1 MYLEHGI
8 LAWTVELDGG
18 SGSGVGGT
26 TTTGNTV
33 GMNPGGFVFQ
43 DREADVQDVFA
54 RNLPFFLDLVKSA
67 PHPDQPVS
75 HLGNT
80 VPDFVV
86 SKFATSYGDPQTVEV
101 NARRALGDVLV
112 NYQVDGG
119 PVRQAATSEFNGGER
134 YGKSGGYYH
143 HLRGSVTGFS
153 PGQNVKV
160 WFTAAGGKVSDSFTF
175 TGSPNAHGNSVL
187 VLSAENQPTPAY
199 LSYYTTALADAGIP
213 ADVYDVDANGRRE
226 ADLLG
231 VLEHYKAVIW
241 YTGDND
247 YVRDPGQTLGVSKM
261 FDDQILAIR
270 DYLNEGG
277 KVVISGQRALQGAW
291 SQYLYNPQGRYP
303 DAVQCKT
310 NTTSGTD
317 VPVGQI
323 YNCVAVS
330 NDFLQY
336 WLGANARANQATT
349 QAAVSALSF
358 TSASPFTTAFTLNGG
373 DSANN
378 AAFLPRFTPTSSAL
392 PVASFPQF
400 ASQATQVVAG
410 SSNAVGVSTKSSL
423 LWGFGLESV
432 NGRAKRAELLGQGLK
447 SLGINPYVNAGGSAG
462 GTVAA
467 TLSLALGGSPSFGTF
482 TPGLAKEYTAA
493 TTANVI
499 STAGDASLTVSN
511 NGDPAP
517 PHLVNGAFSLPEA
530 LRVEIAPASWTGPV
544 SNANVAITFR
554 QHIGST
560 DALRTGSYSKTLT
573 FTLSTT
579 TP

>member
-1 MYLEHGI
+1 
-8 LAWTVELDGG
+8 
-18 SGSGVGGT
+18 
-26 TTTGNTV
+26 
-33 GMNPGGFVFQ
+33 
-43 DREADVQDVFA
+43 
-54 RNLPFFLDLVKSA
+54 
-67 PHPDQPVS
+67 
-75 HLGNT
+75 
-80 VPDFVV
+80 
-86 SKFATSYGDPQTVEV
+86 
-101 NARRALGDVLV
+101 
-112 NYQVDGG
+112 
-119 PVRQAATSEFNGGER
+119 
-134 YGKSGGYYH
+134 
-143 HLRGSVTGFS
+143 
-153 PGQNVKV
+153 
-160 WFTAAGGKVSDSFTF
+160 
-175 TGSPNAHGNSVL
+175 
-187 VLSAENQPTPAY
+187 
-199 LSYYTTALADAGIP
+199 
-213 ADVYDVDANGRRE
+213 
-226 ADLLG
+226 
-231 VLEHYKAVIW
+231 
-241 YTGDND
+241 
-247 YVRDPGQTLGVSKM
+247 VRDPGQTLGVSKM

-303 DAVQCKT
+303 DAVQCRT

-317 VPVGQI
+317 VPVGQV

-358 TSASPFTTAFTLNGG
+358 TSASPFTTSFALNGG
-373 DSANN
+373 DSASN

-392 PVASFPQF
+392 PVAQFPQF

-410 SSNAVGVSTKSSL
+410 SANAVGVSTKSSL

-467 TLSLALGGSPSFGTF
+467 TLSLTLGSAASFGAF
-482 TPGLAKEYTAA
+482 TPGLDKEYTAA
-493 TTANVI
+493 TTANVV
-499 STAGDASLTVSN
+499 STAGDAQLSVS
-511 NGDPAP
+511 DPG
-517 PHLVNGAFSLPEA
+517 HLVNGAFSLPET
-530 LRVEIAPASWTGPV
+530 LRVEIAPPSWTGPV